1 MGRISDRGTMGC
13 PGERPGTWY
22 SLIHA
27 SLAEEAAETVLSP
40 HQAQSLMA
48 RLRAEHI
55 FSTPPPEG
63 PAPRAGPCP
72 SARPGLKP
80 D

>member
-1 MGRISDRGTMGC
+1 MGR
-13 PGERPGTWY
+13 PGERQGTWY

-40 HQAQSLMA
+40 HQAQPLMA

-55 FSTPPPEG
+55 FSTPPPDGPNSREG
-63 PAPRAGPCP
+63 RA
-72 SARPGLKP
+72 SSNDLA
-80 D
+80 